1 LTCRA
6 RVTCLPHHR
15 SVRPL
20 LKPGDQRSIGQPKNA
35 LRVAEDRAPQP
46 RFRMD
51 FENRAVSLD
60 TAGDLPDHTLPSH
73 PGFLTPSPDGL
84 CKAFWLAMEELER
97 TRGRRLSRAGYVAG
111 CHSAVFWAGW
121 RALADSACDI
131 VRKQNPDTPWARSNP
146 APAVAQLHV
155 VASGP
160 GSGKTTAA
168 KAFMVALTRAMD
180 QAPFPI
186 GCALL
191 VHHIETAHRAFDEL
205 SALLPGKVAI
215 WTSEH
220 DADRPYAVRQPRFAA
235 NELEEYAVIVVT
247 QEFFK
252 GIRGDRA
259 RYFNRNGIK
268 FPRVVTFIDE
278 KVSEIEL
285 HDLLLSQ
292 VVKVV
297 EHVQDDDHAPTELR
311 DGLSVLQVFVQSKQL
326 GDRNLETPAHDGE
339 AWKAADQL
347 RWFTM
352 EEAGQYARTHSA
364 ALRNTRRAR
373 ATPKDMEAVFGF
385 ARCMAEGRAFI
396 SRRNHGK
403 QGSTFVAYERILP
416 QYTGMVLLDA
426 TADIDGV
433 TKLCRWRKHVKVPQ
447 ERYDRL
453 EIVHV
458 PSIATETLAKW
469 LRHHQNR
476 LAYVQHIQRTVLEH
490 VGPEQKALIVC
501 KLDVVLAHPPIEN
514 WSEHVAQFTNR
525 KPSDDDRPN
534 RFPWDFEG
542 RKLGLTWWGG
552 YGVGA
557 NDWHEADVV
566 LLFDDFHLPR
576 HTVIA
581 LTQGLKGAKA
591 TQAPLADMADTSSK
605 VEEVENIRV
614 GHLLRWLKQLALRGK
629 ARQFDET
636 GQCAAQKLV
645 LTGDRLLLV
654 EHRQRLFPGASI
666 SYKKS
671 EAATHLEA
679 LIDVLVSEGLG
690 DTVKAVD
697 VASRMGVEWR
707 KVTKGLTRHPRF
719 QSLVT
724 AAGWQYVPNQGRRG
738 SMFVRPGRA
747 PVGLEALNTSH
758 SSADE

>member
-1 LTCRA
+1 MNL
-6 RVTCLPHHR
+6 
-15 SVRPL
+15 
-20 LKPGDQRSIGQPKNA
+20 
-35 LRVAEDRAPQP
+35 
-46 RFRMD
+46 
-51 FENRAVSLD
+51 ENRAVSLD
-60 TAGDLPDHTLPSH
+60 TAGDLPDHTVPSH
-73 PGFLTPSPDGL
+73 PGFLTTSPASL
-84 CKAFWLAMEELER
+84 RHAFNVALDELER
-97 TRGRRLSRAGYVAG
+97 SRGREPAHAGYAAG

-121 RALADSACDI
+121 TALADSACDI
-131 VRKQNPDTPWARSNP
+131 VRQQNPDTPWARSNP
-146 APAVAQLHV
+146 APAVSQLHV

-180 QAPFPI
+180 QEPFPI

-191 VHHIETAHRAFDEL
+191 VHHIETAHRAFTEL

-220 DADRPYAVRQPRFAA
+220 DADRPYTMRQPRFAA
-235 NELEEYAVIVVT
+235 SELEGYAVIVVT

-252 GIRGDRA
+252 GVRGDRA
-259 RYFNRNGIK
+259 RYFRPNGIT
-268 FPRVVTFIDE
+268 FPRVATFIDE
-278 KVSEIEL
+278 KVSEIEPY
-285 HDLLLSQ
+285 DLLLSQ

-311 DGLSVLQVFVQSKQL
+311 DSLPVLQAFVQSKQL
-326 GDRNLETPAHDGE
+326 GGRNLETPTHDGE

-347 RWFTM
+347 QWFTT

-364 ALRNTRRAR
+364 ALRNTRRPK

-403 QGSTFVAYERILP
+403 QGTTFVAYERILP

-433 TKLCRWRKHVKVPQ
+433 TQLCPWRKHVKVPQ

-453 EIVHV
+453 EIIHV
-458 PSIATETLAKW
+458 PSIATETLTKW
-469 LRHHQNR
+469 LRQHQNKV
-476 LAYVQHIQRTVLEH
+476 AYVQHIQRTVLEH
-490 VGPEQKALIVC
+490 VSPGQKALIVC
-501 KLDVVLAHPPIEN
+501 KLDVVHANPVIEN

-525 KPSDDDRPN
+525 KLRDDHEPN
-534 RFPWDFEG
+534 GFPWDFGG

-581 LTQGLKGAKA
+581 LAQGLKAAKA
-591 TQAPLADMADTSSK
+591 TQAPLGDMADTSTK
-605 VEEVENIRV
+605 VDEVENIRV

-636 GQCAAQKLV
+636 GQCAPQKLV
-645 LTGDRLLLV
+645 LTGDKLLLV
-654 EHRQRLFPGASI
+654 EHRQRLFPGATV

-690 DTVKAVD
+690 ETVKAVEI
-697 VASRMGVEWR
+697 ASHMGVEWR
-707 KVTKGLTRHPRF
+707 KVAKGLKGHPRF
-719 QSLVT
+719 QTLVT
-724 AAGWQYVPNQGRRG
+724 AAGWQYVPGSGRRG
-738 SMFVRPGRA
+738 SLFVRLAGTPIEGSKA
-747 PVGLEALNTSH
+747 PIIEASTSN
-758 SSADE
+758 AGVMRDFP